1 MLNELK
7 SSITLLEYYLTW
19 LIKLWSGGLASFV
32 LIMFFAFLVVIELN
46 SPKEKLSITQ
56 MQSSCA
62 ENLGNGAIAK

>member
-56 MQSSCA
+56 MKSSYLA
-62 ENLGNGAIAK
+62 NMRV

>member
-19 LIKLWSGGLASFV
+19 LIKLWSGSLASFV

-46 SPKEKLSITQ
+46 SPKEKLNLTQ
-56 MQSSCA
+56 MQSS
-62 ENLGNGAIAK
+62 